1 MKQDKSIK
9 IAVVLMLVIAGIAI
23 LAFPHAALQHSEP
36 RTAAVKKKKTVK
48 KVQKKES
55 VKPYPDPANLAKAG
69 DWHDHSQPKRP
80 DLAKVPNL
88 WIRVSINGNRTYIM
102 SGKRPVYTMLSSAGR
117 CNKHGKSLTP
127 TGSYHIEDERGQ
139 SFFNQELQEGA
150 HYYVSWRDHGIY
162 LFHSVPTKPD
172 GTFNK
177 KEAAKLGKKPG
188 SSGCLR
194 LSVPDAQWLMKN
206 VPTGTR
212 VVIKND

>member
-1 MKQDKSIK
+1 M
-9 IAVVLMLVIAGIAI
+9 
-23 LAFPHAALQHSEP
+23 
-36 RTAAVKKKKTVK
+36 
-48 KVQKKES
+48 
-55 VKPYPDPANLAKAG
+55 AKAG

-80 DLAKVPNL
+80 
-88 WIRVSINGNRTYIM
+88 
-102 SGKRPVYTMLSSAGR
+102 VYTTLSSVGR

-127 TGSYHIEDERGQ
+127 TGRYHIEDERGQ

-150 HYYVSWRDHGIY
+150 HYYVSWSDHGIY

-172 GTFNK
+172 GSFNK

-188 SSGCLR
+188 ASGCVR
-194 LSVPDAQWLMKN
+194 LSVPDAQWLIKN